1 MRRIMKKAYQKPE
14 VRVVSVEQE
23 RYLMRGSTW
32 ENYAKQNDFVEDE
45 NDEDS
50 SDGLIYTQPSGG
62 SLWTDEDE
70 E

>member
-1 MRRIMKKAYQKPE
+1 MKKIYVKPLT
-14 VRVVSVEQE
+14 RVIVLEQE
-23 RYLMRGSTW
+23 HILRGSTF

-45 NDEDS
+45 NEEDS

>member
-1 MRRIMKKAYQKPE
+1 MKKIYVKPLT
-14 VRVVSVEQE
+14 RVIVLEQGHI
-23 RYLMRGSTW
+23 LRGSTF

>member
-1 MRRIMKKAYQKPE
+1 MKKIYVKPLT
-14 VRVVSVEQE
+14 RVIVLEQE
-23 RYLMRGSTW
+23 HILRGSTF

>member
-1 MRRIMKKAYQKPE
+1 MKKIYVKPLT
-14 VRVVSVEQE
+14 RVIVLEQE
-23 RYLMRGSTW
+23 HILRGSTF

-45 NDEDS
+45 NEEDS

-62 SLWTDEDE
+62 SLWTNEDE

>member
-1 MRRIMKKAYQKPE
+1 MKKIYVKPQT
-14 VRVVSVEQE
+14 RVIVLEQE
-23 RYLMRGSTW
+23 HILRGSTF
-32 ENYAKQNDFVEDE
+32 ENYAKQNEFVEDE

-50 SDGLIYTQPSGG
+50 SDGQIYTQPSGG